1 MLRNQMSSPRKVVAV
16 LAVLAVTALAGAC
29 GASAP
34 EQFEGEWPRGVDRSI
49 AGVTGSLELLLASR
63 SASQTMFQAS
73 GRAEGDGLVD
83 NALYSLWLSNQK
95 GDVLSLDTDRADQE
109 CEVDPVTGDEGDCE
123 LVVKLRN
130 SIPQAPF
137 GVTTLEGLTL
147 NIRTGLG
154 VDGTIARSALN
165 VANLKGDVVMEFTVT
180 GSDP

>member
-1 MLRNQMSSPRKVVAV
+1 MLQNQMSSPRKVVAV
-16 LAVLAVTALAGAC
+16 LAVLAVTAVVGAC

-34 EQFEGEWPRGVDRSI
+34 DKFEGEWPRGVDRSI
-49 AGVTGSLELLLASR
+49 SGVTGSLELLLVNRGS
-63 SASQTMFQAS
+63 SQTMFQAS

-147 NIRTGLG
+147 NIRKGLG
-154 VDGTIARSALN
+154 VDGTIAQSALR

-180 GSDP
+180 ESDL

>member
-1 MLRNQMSSPRKVVAV
+1 MLLNQMSSPRKVVVV
-16 LAVLAVTALAGAC
+16 LAVMAVTALVGAC
-29 GASAP
+29 GAAAQ
-34 EQFEGEWPRGVDRSI
+34 EKFEGEWPRGVDRSI
-49 AGVTGSLELLLASR
+49 AGVTGSLELLLFSR
-63 SASQTMFQAS
+63 GASQTAFQAS

-83 NALYSLWLSNQK
+83 NALYSLWLSNQE

-147 NIRTGLG
+147 NIRKGLG
-154 VDGTIARSALN
+154 ADGTIARSALS
-165 VANLKGDVVMEFTVT
+165 VADLKGDVVMEFTVT
-180 GSDP
+180 GSDL